1 MAKGRTDARRAVN
14 PLAPRAYRYGI
25 VLILLFCTFLVMAS
39 GLEGGWVRL
48 LSVALQGIT
57 LLAVLRASQI
67 SPRIIRV
74 AAVGVVLVLV
84 SALGSVLFGN
94 VSVASGVPVIL
105 NFLLVGA
112 APFVIARALWRRQIV
127 DVHTVLGAICV
138 YVLLGMLF
146 AFVYEAIGTFG
157 STNFFVQ
164 THTPDTADYLYFS
177 FVTLTTVGYGDF
189 TAATHFGRALAVL
202 EALFGQIYLV
212 TVVSLVV
219 SRMVSRPINRTASS
233 ASDQDQ

>member
-1 MAKGRTDARRAVN
+1 MAKGRTDARPAVN

-39 GLEGGWVRL
+39 GLEGKWIRVV
-48 LSVALQGIT
+48 SVALQGIT
-57 LLAVLRASQI
+57 LLAVLHASQV
-67 SPRIIRV
+67 SRRVTRV
-74 AAVGVVLVLV
+74 AEIGVVLALLG
-84 SALGSVLFGN
+84 ALGSVVFGDRT
-94 VSVASGVPVIL
+94 ATSGVPALLSV
-105 NFLLVGA
+105 LLVA
-112 APFVIARALWRRQIV
+112 TAPYVIARALWRRQIV
-127 DVHTVLGAICV
+127 DIHTVLGAICV

-146 AFVYEAIGTFG
+146 AFLYEAIGTLG
-157 STNFFVQ
+157 STDFFVQ

-219 SRMVSRPINRTASS
+219 SRLVARPRQHSETS
-233 ASDQDQ
+233 APDTDQ

>member
-1 MAKGRTDARRAVN
+1 MANGRTDARRAVN

-39 GLEGGWVRL
+39 GLEGRWVRV
-48 LSVALQGIT
+48 LSVALQGTT
-57 LLAVLRASQI
+57 LLAVLRASQV
-67 SPRIIRV
+67 SRRV
-74 AAVGVVLVLV
+74 TLVAEVGVVAALLG
-84 SALGSVLFGN
+84 ALGSVLFGN
-94 VSVASGVPVIL
+94 GTVTAGVPALLSV
-105 NFLLVGA
+105 LLVA
-112 APFVIARALWRRQIV
+112 TAPYVIARALWRRQIV
-127 DVHTVLGAICV
+127 DIHTVLGAICV

-146 AFVYEAIGTFG
+146 AFVYQAIGTLG
-157 STNFFVQ
+157 STDFFVQ
-164 THTPDTADYLYFS
+164 THNPDTADYLYFS

-219 SRMVSRPINRTASS
+219 SRLVARPGGPREPS
-233 ASDQDQ
+233 APDKDQ